1 MVLSRFEKFLKSEQF
16 KMICS
21 ILLILF
27 LSLLIKMTMPDS
39 FEHLQQEIVF
49 KLKFK
54 EAPAELSNFNF
65 RVKTSS
71 GDKEGTIESTVVNF
85 SDVLV
90 SDLEIKKVNDID
102 YIQLEITSDEYKNIE
117 LSDSTNQIV
126 KDTEPNTFNIPK
138 DLIGGSGESPDITL
152 KADPK

>member
-49 KLKFK
+49 TLKFK

-65 RVKTSS
+65 SVKTSS

-90 SDLEIKKVNDID
+90 SDLEIKKVNNID

-117 LSDSTNQIV
+117 LSDSTDKIV
-126 KDTEPNTFNIPK
+126 KESENIFNIPK
-138 DLIGGSGESPDITL
+138 DLISGNGESSNITL
-152 KADPK
+152 KADPN